1 MVTIRAARAEDAP
14 RALAIWRGAV
24 LATHDFLSPD
34 HFVEIERMVAER
46 YLPVAPLWL
55 AVDARDAA
63 LGFMGLSAGHVDS
76 LFVDPERR
84 GGGIGRGLIDHARSL
99 HGGLTVDVNEQN
111 AGAVGFYERLGFVRT
126 GRSPLDD
133 DGRPYPLLHM
143 ALSGG

>member
-1 MVTIRAARAEDAP
+1 MVTIRAARSQDAP

-55 AVDARDAA
+55 AVDDQDEA
-63 LGFMGLSAGHVDS
+63 LGFMGLSAGHIDS

-84 GGGIGRGLIDHARSL
+84 GGGIGRGLVAHARSL
-99 HGGLTVDVNEQN
+99 HGALTVDVNEQN
-111 AGAVGFYERLGFVRT
+111 GSAVGFYERLGFARM
-126 GRSPLDD
+126 GRSSHDD

-143 ALSGG
+143 ALAGN